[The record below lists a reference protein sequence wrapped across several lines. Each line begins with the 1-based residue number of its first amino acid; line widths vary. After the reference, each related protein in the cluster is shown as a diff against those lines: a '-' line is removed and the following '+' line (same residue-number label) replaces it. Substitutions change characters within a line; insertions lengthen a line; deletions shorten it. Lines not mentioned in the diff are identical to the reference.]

1 MTAALAPSDLLGAW
15 EWGLAR
21 HPVDRALVLLWAADP
36 SLDAADL
43 AALPIGERDR
53 RLLAMRRSTFGDAL
67 GCVVACPRCEA
78 LQEFTVSAE
87 ALLAAAKPAGEAPD
101 VLGVEGYTVHLRR
114 LDSRDVAAAAGCADV
129 ESAEALLLARAV
141 VSAEERGTP
150 VRPERLPAAL
160 QQGIAERLALQD
172 PAADLTFDLACASC
186 GERWDGVF
194 DVSAFLWSE
203 VEAEARRLLGEVAT
217 LAQRYGWREADI
229 LAMTPL
235 RRRAYVEVAGTA

>member
-43 AALPIGERDR
+43 AALPVGERDW
-53 RLLAMRRSTFGDAL
+53 RLLALRRATFGDTLA
-67 GCVVACPRCEA
+67 CIVACPRCEA
-78 LQEFTVSAE
+78 LQEFIVSAE
-87 ALLAAAKPAGEAPD
+87 ALLAAAKPSGEAPD

-114 LDSRDVAAAAGCADV
+114 LDSRDMAAAARCADV
-129 ESAEALLLARAV
+129 ESAEVLLLTRAV

-150 VRPERLPAAL
+150 VRPEHLPAAL
-160 QQGIAERLALQD
+160 RQSVAEHLASRD
-172 PAADLTFDLACASC
+172 PAADLSFDLTCASC

-235 RRRAYVEVAGTA
+235 RRCAYLEMAGTA